1 MVNISVMYGMY
12 GNKPGARFDHACYCD
27 QHMPMAHAKLG
38 AAFKSSA
45 VDNTNQPP
53 MKQIGDVVFG

>member
-1 MVNISVMYGMY
+1 MVNISVMYG
-12 GNKPGARFDHACYCD
+12 NKPGTRFDHACYCD